1 MPTTSN
7 TPQNAWVI
15 TGPTSGIG
23 RRAALELARRGTV
36 VLVGRDPEK
45 LRELEQ
51 EINALPQGHA
61 VSVVADFADVHSVRR
76 AAEQIAGLGL
86 PISGVANNAGGMQ
99 TKGGT
104 SKQGWDIAFATNH
117 LGPFAFTEALIP
129 YLPDGAVVT
138 FTASGVEDPDRKP
151 ATQAGF
157 RGSRYLSAEAS
168 ARGEFLK
175 GGSTNVGFD
184 AYATSKQ
191 GNLAT
196 VFSLAR
202 QYPRLR
208 FRAVEPGF
216 NPGTGLSR
224 DAHPAL
230 QWLARN
236 IMQPLA
242 PMIPYWST
250 PKRAGKLIADTLTD
264 PSDATGTYYDE
275 NGMPMKASKQVSD
288 PEFAD
293 RYIAESRALLATVPE
308 ARQQ

>member
-1 MPTTSN
+1 MANN
-7 TPQNAWVI
+7 TNTRKKAWVI

-23 RRAALELARRGTV
+23 RRAAMELAHRGTV
-36 VLVGRDPEK
+36 VLVGRDQGK
-45 LRELEQ
+45 LRELE
-51 EINALPQGHA
+51 EEVNALPQGDA
-61 VSVVADFADVHSVRR
+61 VSVVADFADVTSVRR
-76 AAEQIAGLGL
+76 AAEQIVALDL

-99 TKGGT
+99 TKGGQ

-117 LGPFAFTEALIP
+117 LGPLAFTDALIP
-129 YLPDGAVVT
+129 HLPDGATVT
-138 FTASGVEDPDRKP
+138 FTASGVEDSERKP
-151 ATQAGF
+151 ATRAGF

-168 ARGEFLK
+168 ARGEFLE
-175 GGSTNVGFD
+175 GGSANAGFD

-224 DAHPAL
+224 DASPAL

-236 IMQPLA
+236 VMQPLA
-242 PMIPYWST
+242 PLIPYWST
-250 PKRAGKLIADTLTD
+250 PKRAGRLIADTLTNS
-264 PSDATGTYYDE
+264 SDATGIYYDE
-275 NGMPMKASKQVSD
+275 NGKPMQASTRVSD
-288 PEFAD
+288 PDFAD
-293 RYIAESRALLATVPE
+293 RYIAESRAMLATVPM
-308 ARQQ
+308 AS

>member
-1 MPTTSN
+1 MSN
-7 TPQNAWVI
+7 NSNDQQKAWVI

-23 RRAALELARRGTV
+23 RRAAMELAQRGTV
-36 VLVGRDPEK
+36 VLVGRDPHK
-45 LRELEQ
+45 LSELED
-51 EINALPQGHA
+51 EINALPNGNA
-61 VSVVADFADVHSVRR
+61 VSVVADFADVNSVRR
-76 AAEQIAGLGL
+76 AAELIAALGL
-86 PISGVANNAGGMQ
+86 PIGGVANNAGGMQ
-99 TKGGT
+99 TKGGQ

-117 LGPFAFTEALIP
+117 LGPLAFTEALIP
-129 YLPDGAVVT
+129 HLADGTTVV
-138 FTASGVEDPDRKP
+138 FTASGVEDPERKP

-157 RGSRYLSAEAS
+157 RGGRYISAEAT
-168 ARGEFLK
+168 ARGEFK
-175 GGSTNVGFD
+175 EGGSTNAGFD

-224 DAHPAL
+224 DASPVL
-230 QWLARN
+230 QWVARN

-242 PMIPYWST
+242 PLIPYWST

-264 PSDATGTYYDE
+264 PSDATGIYYDE
-275 NGMPMKASKQVSD
+275 NGKPMKASKQVSD
-288 PEFAD
+288 PDFAD
-293 RYIAESRALLATVPE
+293 RYVAESRALLATVAE
-308 ARQQ
+308 SRGK